1 MGQLHS
7 ISSFGQK
14 VDERLTLSQQELL
27 QRAVAK
33 LVLIG
38 EQVGVSPGQM
48 ILLLESGLTMGELLD
63 YLALR
68 NNDIGNDTPSAC

>member
-7 ISSFGQK
+7 ISGFGQK
-14 VDERLTLSQQELL
+14 FDERLTLGQQELL

-38 EQVGVSPGQM
+38 EQVGVGAGQM
-48 ILLLESGLTMGELLD
+48 IVLLESGMTMGELLD

-68 NNDIGNDTPSAC
+68 NNEIGNDTDSTC